1 MKKDKF
7 LNYLVI
13 LQNFILVISP
23 YIFSKRG
30 NHTRNMVVIILV
42 LLVIFSMVAGSKQII
57 FDKKIL
63 IFSLC
68 CIFFMT
74 ISFLRLGGTYLEFQL
89 KIYQRTIIA
98 MIMGFCITQID
109 IKEKVYRYLLPIF
122 SLCSFFPIYRG
133 INEWHKS
140 NFGANVRIFGDNWPT
155 VFSVELGAFLIV
167 SMVVLFYD
175 ERKFFKIT
183 AFFSVVLGYFV
194 IIGTQTRIMIV
205 LIPFI
210 FIIVSFIKNYKLGL
224 SLSTGFLLIGILL
237 GCLNFEKYFQR
248 FDNDSTDG
256 NYSNQVRI
264 QTYKRSIEMIKESK
278 FLGVGFYNFQGNS
291 IKLDPSYKNYIIHE
305 DDNVF
310 VNPNI
315 MVSKET
321 LKIFACTNS
330 HSHNNFLEI
339 ILAQGILGFL
349 SYIFFIYY
357 LFRNLIR
364 KYKKSSLYLYKRF
377 FVLGIVLLIYI
388 LLNGLVEANI
398 YMEKVSQL
406 SFFILGLAL
415 NKKFNIENRDKKF
428 NYSMEEK

>member
-7 LNYLVI
+7 LNYLII
-13 LQNFILVISP
+13 LQNLILAASP

-30 NHTRNMVVIILV
+30 NHTRNMMVIILV
-42 LLVIFSMVAGSKQII
+42 LLVMFSMMAGRKQVI

-68 CIFFMT
+68 CMFFMT
-74 ISFLRLGGTYLEFQL
+74 ISFLRLGGTYFGFQL
-89 KIYQRTIIA
+89 KVYQRTIIA

-109 IKEKVYRYLLPIF
+109 IKEKIYRYILPFF

-140 NFGANVRIFGDNWPT
+140 NFGTNVRIFGDNWPT
-155 VFSVELGAFLIV
+155 VFPVELGIFLVV
-167 SMVVLFYD
+167 SMIVLFYD
-175 ERKFFKIT
+175 ERKFFKII
-183 AFFSVVLGYFV
+183 AFFSIALGYLV
-194 IIGTQTRIMIV
+194 IISTQTRIMII

-224 SLSTGFLLIGILL
+224 SLSAGFLLIGIFL
-237 GCLNFEKYFQR
+237 GCLNFEKHFQR
-248 FDNDSTDG
+248 FSSNNTDG
-256 NYSNQVRI
+256 SHSNQIRI
-264 QTYKRSIEMIKESK
+264 LTYKRSIEMIKRSK

-291 IKLDPSYKNYIIHE
+291 IKLDPNYKDYIIYE
-305 DDNVF
+305 NDNTF
-310 VNPNI
+310 VNPN
-315 MVSKET
+315 VSALKEA
-321 LKIFACTNS
+321 LKIFAFTNS

-349 SYIFFIYY
+349 SYVFFIYY
-357 LFRNLIR
+357 LFRSLIK

-398 YMEKVSQL
+398 YMEKVNQL

-415 NKKFNIENRDKKF
+415 NKKFSIENRVK
-428 NYSMEEK
+428 N

>member
-210 FIIVSFIKNYKLGL
+210 FIIVSFIKN
-224 SLSTGFLLIGILL
+224 
-237 GCLNFEKYFQR
+237 
-248 FDNDSTDG
+248 
-256 NYSNQVRI
+256 
-264 QTYKRSIEMIKESK
+264 
-278 FLGVGFYNFQGNS
+278 
-291 IKLDPSYKNYIIHE
+291 
-305 DDNVF
+305 
-310 VNPNI
+310 
-315 MVSKET
+315 
-321 LKIFACTNS
+321 
-330 HSHNNFLEI
+330 
-339 ILAQGILGFL
+339 
-349 SYIFFIYY
+349 
-357 LFRNLIR
+357 
-364 KYKKSSLYLYKRF
+364 
-377 FVLGIVLLIYI
+377 
-388 LLNGLVEANI
+388 
-398 YMEKVSQL
+398 
-406 SFFILGLAL
+406 
-415 NKKFNIENRDKKF
+415 
-428 NYSMEEK
+428 